1 MEKEA
6 FRIEHDLLGPRHVP
20 RDAYWG
26 IHTLRARENFALSQC
41 KTPPQLIRAVALVK
55 KACCIANRDLSF
67 LDEWMADAII
77 AACDDVYL
85 GKLDDQFPLDA
96 IQGGAGTSTNMNVN
110 EVIANRAL
118 EYVGK
123 TKGDYDTIHPL
134 DHVNLHQSTN
144 DIYPTAVKIAAI
156 SELRRLSEA
165 ITNLQEVFQQKEKEF
180 AGIVTIGRT
189 ELQNA
194 VPMTLG
200 GQFSSFAEAIARDRW
215 RTFKCEER
223 LRIVNIGG
231 TAVGTGLTAPR
242 SYIFLVIER
251 LRELT
256 GLGLSRGENLLDQT
270 ANADVFVEVAGCV
283 NAHAANL
290 QKICTDLRLLH
301 FLKEISLPAVQAGS
315 SIMPGK
321 VNPVILEAAIGA
333 AIKTKAEMLIVTETA
348 SCGSF
353 QINEFMPLLAFSL
366 LATLDLLTATNAVMS
381 KHVQQIVA
389 HNETCSLHVNN
400 NPTLITAFLPHIGY
414 EQAERLVKQYTMET
428 IEGSDFRQ
436 FLEEQLGKDL
446 VDRVLSPANLMSL
459 GYRTKLGDNQS

>member
-1 MEKEA
+1 MDKEA
-6 FRIEHDLLGPRHVP
+6 FRIEHDLLGQRLVP
-20 RDAYWG
+20 QNVYWG
-26 IHTLRARENFALSQC
+26 IHTLRALENFPLGQC
-41 KTPPQLIRAVALVK
+41 KTPLELIRAVTLVK
-55 KACCIANRDLSF
+55 KACCLANRELGF
-67 LDEWMADAII
+67 LDESVADALL

-85 GKLDDQFPLDA
+85 GKLDEQFPLHA
-96 IQGGAGTSTNMNVN
+96 LQGGAGTSTNMNVN

-118 EYVGK
+118 EYIGK
-123 TKGDYDTIHPL
+123 TKGDYDVIHPV

-144 DIYPTAVKIAAI
+144 DTYPTAVKVAAI
-156 SELRRLSEA
+156 FGLRRLSEA
-165 ITNLQEVFQQKEKEF
+165 ITKLQEVLQQKEKEF
-180 AGIVTIGRT
+180 AGIVVIGRT

-194 VPMTLG
+194 VPITLG

-242 SYIFLVIER
+242 SYIFLVIEK

-270 ANADVFVEVAGCV
+270 ANADVFVEVAGSI

-301 FLKEISLPAVQAGS
+301 FLEEISLPAVQAGS

-321 VNPVILEAAIGA
+321 VNPVILEAVISV
-333 AIKTKAEMLIVTETA
+333 AIKTKADMQVVTETA
-348 SCGSF
+348 SCGSL
-353 QINEFMPLLAFSL
+353 QINELMPLLAFSL
-366 LATLDLLTATNAVMS
+366 LATLDLLTAANTLLS
-381 KHVQQIVA
+381 KHVQEIAA
-389 HNETCSLHVNN
+389 HSETCSLHVSN

-414 EQAERLVKQYTMET
+414 ERAERLVKEYADRNMEE
-428 IEGSDFRQ
+428 IGFRR
-436 FLEEQLGKDL
+436 FLEERLGKDF
-446 VDRVLSPANLMSL
+446 VDQVLSPANLMSL
-459 GYRTKLGDNQS
+459 GYRTTFDSDHG